1 MQGAP
6 DRRISEAMDEQQGQ
20 MLEAAR
26 RRHRDDGSPRAVR
39 ERRVLDAL
47 AAQQRADRI
56 SENENSD

>member
-1 MQGAP
+1 
-6 DRRISEAMDEQQGQ
+6 MDEQQGQ